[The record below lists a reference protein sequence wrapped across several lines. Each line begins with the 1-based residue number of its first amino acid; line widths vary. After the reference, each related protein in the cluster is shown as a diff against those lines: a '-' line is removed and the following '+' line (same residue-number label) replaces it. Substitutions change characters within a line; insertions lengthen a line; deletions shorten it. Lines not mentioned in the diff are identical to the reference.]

1 MSVFETKR
9 QAAHMAFGA
18 LLVGIGVLLGE
29 NALIAALSVC
39 LLGGLALL
47 NWHRL
52 GGRNRLVDGVLDS
65 FERRSVGFPGKGAL
79 MYVVGC
85 LFLATFSQSL
95 SFALAMI
102 CVLAFG
108 DGFATI
114 IGVRGMHPLA
124 WNRSKSVE
132 GLAAFVVASVASAS
146 LFIPFNAALFFSA
159 VLAVVEAIDFPID
172 DNLVIPAAAILLKM
186 GIGVPA

>member
-1 MSVFETKR
+1 MSAFETKR

-18 LLVGIGVLLGE
+18 LLVGVGVTLGE
-29 NALIAALSVC
+29 NALVAFLFAC
-39 LLGGLALL
+39 LAGGLALL

-52 GGRNRLVDGVLDS
+52 GGRNKLVDRVLDT
-65 FERRSVGFPGKGAL
+65 FERRFVEFPGKGAL

-85 LFLATFSQSL
+85 LFLVTFSQSL

-124 WNRSKSVE
+124 WNKSKSVE
-132 GLAAFVVASVASAS
+132 GLAAFIVASVASAS
-146 LFIPFNAALFFSA
+146 LFVPFNAVLFYS
-159 VLAVVEAIDFPID
+159 VILAFVEAIDFPVD
-172 DNLVIPAAAILLKM
+172 DNLLIPAVAVLLKM

>member
-85 LFLATFSQSL
+85 LFLVAFSQSL

-124 WNRSKSVE
+124 WNKNKSVE
-132 GLAAFVVASVASAS
+132 GLCAFIVASVASSS
-146 LFIPFNAALFFSA
+146 LFVPFNAALFYS
-159 VLAVVEAIDFPID
+159 VILAFVEAIDFPVD
-172 DNLVIPAAAILLKM
+172 DNLLIPAVAVLLKFGM
-186 GIGVPA
+186 GVPA